1 LARYSEEQWKSL
13 KLKLTAAIIL
23 TIIAGVAIV
32 LGPGLRPLVYE
43 YALENKQADWAPK
56 WMYWTARIEEATFRR
71 EEAQEIYEKIYL
83 LYAGNEENDVA
94 LDDAAAAG
102 NRTDDWAYYMPWVV
116 HQYWKQDEDR
126 PDWVGGPD
134 ATPDEYL
141 PKALL
146 AHGEYLEDGKNYVK
160 MQHIWHVLVN
170 CFPDTPEAEAA
181 EKGLVRHAQRSF

>member
-102 NRTDDWAYYMPWVV
+102 NRTDDWAY
-116 HQYWKQDEDR
+116 
-126 PDWVGGPD
+126 
-134 ATPDEYL
+134 
-141 PKALL
+141 
-146 AHGEYLEDGKNYVK
+146 
-160 MQHIWHVLVN
+160 
-170 CFPDTPEAEAA
+170 
-181 EKGLVRHAQRSF
+181 